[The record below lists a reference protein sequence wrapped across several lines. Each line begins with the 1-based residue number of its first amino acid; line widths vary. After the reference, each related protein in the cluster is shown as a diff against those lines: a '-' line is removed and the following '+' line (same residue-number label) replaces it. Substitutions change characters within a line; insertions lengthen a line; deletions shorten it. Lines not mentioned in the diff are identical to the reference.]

1 MSQLTNIQRRHLAVL
16 NALYFEGPL
25 TSAGLAR
32 VLGLE
37 SAEVL
42 FYGRRLSHILG
53 DMGQK
58 QAGLIERTGEKS
70 RLGRGKLLPEFQL
83 TQAGLQLR
91 QASKVVIPQLLP
103 LTLTELERNLHL
115 DVTEDRAPHEL
126 LSEYVAR
133 KRSEL
138 GIGQLPE
145 RGRAVLGAGPET
157 TARSISPEEA
167 ERLEWADGVIVAMP
181 AERKSN
187 IIELRQPLKVF
198 GATKSESKPE
208 KEDTWRPEPDRE
220 LRAVPPPTRPVPKT
234 PAYPVVGKINDE
246 LDDQAKLRSWIAQA
260 RANNRPES
268 ASYGEVMLRMLQRQ
282 EKIEA
287 GLLAIADA
295 VYALLRPPAESKAS

>member
-1 MSQLTNIQRRHLAVL
+1 MSQPTNIQRRQLAVL
-16 NALYFEGPL
+16 NALYYEGPL

-70 RLGRGKLLPEFQL
+70 RLGRGKLLPEFQPTL
-83 TQAGLQLR
+83 AGLQLR
-91 QASKVVIPQLLP
+91 QVSPVVIPQLPPAASEKLD
-103 LTLTELERNLHL
+103 RNLH
-115 DVTEDRAPHEL
+115 P
-126 LSEYVAR
+126 
-133 KRSEL
+133 
-138 GIGQLPE
+138 
-145 RGRAVLGAGPET
+145 RAVEP
-157 TARSISPEEA
+157 TARVLPPEEA
-167 ERLEWADGVIVAMP
+167 ERLQWEDGIIVSRP
-181 AERKSN
+181 AGPKSK
-187 IIELRQPLKVF
+187 IIELRQPIKVF
-198 GATKSESKPE
+198 GATKSEPKIE

-220 LRAVPPPTRPVPKT
+220 LRAVPPPSKSVPKT
-234 PAYPVVGKINDE
+234 PAYPVIGRINDE

-260 RANNRPES
+260 RANNRLES

-295 VYALLRPPAESKAS
+295 VYALLRLPAESKAS